1 MSFLNP
7 LGLFALAAVP
17 AVLALHF
24 FRRRLRERRAAGLF
38 LFGAENL
45 PADAGRTRTTL
56 LRTPSLWLELLAA
69 TALGLLCGGLSLD
82 AQSRREHLVIVLDD
96 SASMQAVQAG
106 TSAADRARRAI
117 ERLIAESGR
126 DLALTV
132 VLTADRPELMF
143 GPRGA
148 APLVDDALG
157 KWLPQ
162 RPRHDPAR
170 ALSLALEMADPADRI
185 VFVTDEPP
193 SETPPRVAVIGVGV
207 AAANDAILS
216 ARRLRKSATEET
228 VLVDVVA
235 LGGGPRRSSVRLLSG
250 DSAATSLT
258 IAETALELEPGKIG
272 RAAFTVARSED
283 VWKVALPGDGL
294 TIDDEAVLL
303 PEPRRP
309 VRIATLLGEESNALL
324 RLDRAFAALEDVK
337 QTGNPLDADLVFA
350 PAPGKLERGAVECVV
365 ETPGDARDD
374 WVGPFLF
381 DRRHPLTN
389 GLSLQG
395 VVWSAATES
404 PPGRALVLAGDRAL
418 LTEEEGAAGTRLRL
432 NLDPRRSNLP
442 NALDWPVLL
451 ANLVDRTRRG
461 LPGPVAVNVRV
472 GEELV
477 WRLRGGVLDP
487 ARYSL
492 LTPDGRTLDGRGLR
506 SIGFS
511 AETPGIHRLLRDQ
524 VEIARFAVRFAD
536 ARESDL
542 TALSSRSSPAAE
554 APRAVDDRPGQD
566 GAARTER
573 RFLALLVLAAIM
585 ADWFLLR
592 RGGSA

>member
-7 LGLFALAAVP
+7 LGLLALAAVP

-56 LRTPSLWLELLAA
+56 LRTPSLWLELFAA
-69 TALGLLCGGLSLD
+69 AALGLLCGGLSLD
-82 AQSRREHLVIVLDD
+82 ADSRREHLVVVLDD
-96 SASMQAVQAG
+96 SASMQAVRSG
-106 TSAADRARRAI
+106 VSAADRARQAI

-126 DLALTV
+126 DLVVTL
-132 VLTADRPELMF
+132 VLTADRPELLF

-148 APLVDDALG
+148 APLVDDPLRT
-157 KWLPQ
+157 WLPR

-193 SETPPRVAVIGVGV
+193 SETPARVAVIGVG
-207 AAANDAILS
+207 AAAPNDAILS

-228 VLVDVVA
+228 VLVDVAA

-250 DSAATSLT
+250 DSAAVALT
-258 IAETALELEPGKIG
+258 IAETALDLEPGKIG
-272 RAAFTVARSED
+272 RAAFTVARSEEA
-283 VWKVALPGDGL
+283 WRVALAGDAL
-294 TIDDEAVLL
+294 AIDDDAVLL
-303 PEPRRP
+303 SEPRRP
-309 VRIATLLGEESNALL
+309 VRIATLLSEEANADL
-324 RLDRAFAALEDVK
+324 RFDRAFAALEDVK
-337 QTGNPLDADLVFA
+337 RTGNPRDADLVFA
-350 PAPGKLERGAVECVV
+350 SGPSKLERGVVECVV

-418 LTEEEGAAGTRLRL
+418 LTEEDVALGTRLRL

-442 NALDWPVLL
+442 NAPDWPVFL

-487 ARYSL
+487 ARYTL
-492 LTPDGRTLDGRGLR
+492 KTPDGRVVEGRGLR
-506 SIGFS
+506 SIGFQ
-511 AETPGIHRLLRDQ
+511 AETGGIHRLERDQ

-542 TALSSRSSPAAE
+542 TGLSSRSSPAAE
-554 APRAVDDRPGQD
+554 PPRAADDRPGQN
-566 GAARTER
+566 GAGRTER
-573 RFLALLVLAAIM
+573 RWLALVVLLALM
-585 ADWFLLR
+585 VDWFLLR